1 MATSRKTKS
10 SKAAATKG
18 ASKKVKKK
26 AATARTVKKKPAGGK
41 SPPPKRAASTAK
53 APAARTKKKP
63 AAAPTKK
70 SRAKPKSPKPPKPRK
85 LRKPAVDPDLIK
97 AIREVLVRQR
107 RQLVSMM
114 QTTQAQMA
122 DKQTG
127 LADVIDQATEGFED
141 ELALGVLKIEAAQ
154 IEDIVA
160 AIARI
165 DQGSYGLCE
174 DCGKP
179 IPRKRLEV
187 LPFALRCLSCK
198 GTRERQARIGGNF
211 DEDD

>member
-1 MATSRKTKS
+1 MATSRKTKP
-10 SKAAATKG
+10 SKAAAAKTS
-18 ASKKVKKK
+18 SKKVKKK
-26 AATARTVKKKPAGGK
+26 AAAARPVKKKPAGGK
-41 SPPPKRAASTAK
+41 NPPPKRTAPKVKASAAVA
-53 APAARTKKKP
+53 KKKA
-63 AAAPTKK
+63 AAAPAKK
-70 SRAKPKSPKPPKPRK
+70 SRAKPKPPKP
-85 LRKPAVDPDLIK
+85 RKPAVDPSLIK
-97 AIREVLVRQR
+97 AIREVLVRQQ
-107 RQLVSMM
+107 RQLVTMM

-211 DEDD
+211 DDDD

>member
-1 MATSRKTKS
+1 MATSRKTKP
-10 SKAAATKG
+10 SKAAAKTS
-18 ASKKVKKK
+18 SKKVKKK
-26 AATARTVKKKPAGGK
+26 AAAARPAKKKPAGGK
-41 SPPPKRAASTAK
+41 NPPPKRAAPKVK
-53 APAARTKKKP
+53 ASATPAKKK
-63 AAAPTKK
+63 AAAALAKK
-70 SRAKPKSPKPPKPRK
+70 SRAKPKPP
-85 LRKPAVDPDLIK
+85 KPAVDPSLIK
-97 AIREVLVRQR
+97 AIREVLVRQQ
-107 RQLVSMM
+107 RQLVTMM

-211 DEDD
+211 DDDD

>member
-10 SKAAATKG
+10 SKAGAAKSS
-18 ASKKVKKK
+18 SKKVKKK
-26 AATARTVKKKPAGGK
+26 APASRAVKKKPAGDK
-41 SPPPKRAASTAK
+41 SPPAKRGASTAK
-53 APAARTKKKP
+53 ASAVGTKKKT
-63 AAAPTKK
+63 AAAPPKK
-70 SRAKPKSPKPPKPRK
+70 SRAKPKPPKPPKPRK
-85 LRKPAVDPDLIK
+85 PAVDPALIK

-114 QTTQAQMA
+114 QTTKAQMA

-141 ELALGVLKIEAAQ
+141 ELALGVMKIEAAQ

-165 DQGSYGLCE
+165 DEGSYGLCE

-198 GTRERQARIGGNF
+198 GTRERQARIGGGNY

>member
-1 MATSRKTKS
+1 MATPRKTKS

-18 ASKKVKKK
+18 SSKKVKRKP
-26 AATARTVKKKPAGGK
+26 AITRTVKKKQAGGK
-41 SPPPKRAASTAK
+41 GSPPKPAASKAK
-53 APAARTKKKP
+53 AQAAGTKKKP
-63 AAAPTKK
+63 AATPTRK
-70 SRAKPKSPKPPKPRK
+70 SSAKPKPPK

-97 AIREVLVRQR
+97 AIREILVRQR

-154 IEDIVA
+154 IEEIVA

-198 GTRERQARIGGNF
+198 GTRERQARIRSSF
-211 DEDD
+211 DDDD

>member
-1 MATSRKTKS
+1 MATPRKTKS
-10 SKAAATKG
+10 SKTAAAKG
-18 ASKKVKKK
+18 SSKKVKKK
-26 AATARTVKKKPAGGK
+26 AATARTVKKKQAGGK
-41 SPPPKRAASTAK
+41 GSPPKPAASKAK
-53 APAARTKKKP
+53 AQAAGAKKKP
-63 AAAPTKK
+63 AATPTRK
-70 SRAKPKSPKPPKPRK
+70 SSAKPKPPK
-85 LRKPAVDPDLIK
+85 LRKPSVDPGLIK
-97 AIREVLVRQR
+97 AIREILVRQR

-122 DKQTG
+122 DKQSG

-165 DQGSYGLCE
+165 DEGSYGLCQ

-179 IPRKRLEV
+179 IPRTRLEV

-198 GTRERQARIGGNF
+198 GTRERQARIGGGNL